1 MQFFRTEG
9 FDTFGKALPRA
20 TDIARQLLMVYCGLT
35 FIIIVVYSMIG
46 MTALDAVVHGFATVA
61 TGGFS
66 PTDISFSKYP
76 GAGEYFGALFMV
88 LSALPYIRFVQLVNG
103 SSRPLW
109 QDLQVR
115 AFLRWLLAAVLAV
128 TLWRVVT
135 AGSDIEPTFREALF
149 NLTSIMTGTGFFSGT
164 FGGWGGFSMVV
175 AFVAGLVGGCSGSSS
190 GALTVFR
197 VQIALTFLGR
207 EIRRISNPSAVDPV
221 KYDGRTVGEDV
232 LNAVV
237 MFVSGYIVII
247 GLLSTAMTLTGVDSV
262 SAMFAVWQAMGN
274 IGYGFGPLMAPTG
287 TFVDFPPAA
296 IVIMTVAMIL
306 GRLGLVA
313 LLLLLLPAFWRR

>member
-1 MQFFRTEG
+1 
-9 FDTFGKALPRA
+9 
-20 TDIARQLLMVYCGLT
+20 MVYCGLT
-35 FIIIVVYSMIG
+35 VIIIVVYAMIG
-46 MTALDAVVHGFATVA
+46 MTALDAVVNGFATVA

-66 PTDISFSKYP
+66 PADSSFSKYP

-103 SSRPLW
+103 SAGPLW

-115 AFLRWLLAAVLAV
+115 AFLRWLMAAVLAV
-128 TLWRVVT
+128 TAWRVLT
-135 AGSDIEPTFREALF
+135 AGSEIEPAFRETLF
-149 NLTSIMTGTGFFSGT
+149 NLTSVMTGTGFFSGT
-164 FGGWGGFSMVV
+164 FGSWGGFSMVV

-197 VQIALTFLGR
+197 VQIALAFLAR

-221 KYDGRTVGEDV
+221 KYEGRTVGEDV

-247 GLLSTAMTLTGVDSV
+247 GLLSTAMTLTGVDTV
-262 SAMFAVWQAMGN
+262 SAMFGVWQAMGN
-274 IGYGFGPLMAPTG
+274 IGYGFGPLMARTG
-287 TFVDFPPAA
+287 TFVDFPPTA
-296 IVIMTVAMIL
+296 IAIMTVAMIL